1 MTAAELEFP
10 PERIQVMHLVVTV
23 WYLSREVLGRAS
35 PMLKTLHLIKDTK
48 ERMKTDTATYIFSN
62 HDDATLIWG
71 MIL

>member
-23 WYLSREVLGRAS
+23 WKLSREVLGRAS

-48 ERMKTDTATYIFSN
+48 ERMKTE
-62 HDDATLIWG
+62 
-71 MIL
+71 